1 MEKKVNKLSVILGK
15 RATGKT
21 HLTKEMVAFRPRVIA
36 FDTIREFDIPDYEV
50 VTTLEELERQMQKDT
65 FRVRVWDEYNE
76 EEFFDKVC
84 ELVNT
89 FKDLIFIIDEVD
101 QYCGASFCSTGF
113 KKLINYG
120 RHQSIEII
128 CTARS
133 PAEIPKML
141 IGQTTDLY
149 FFRIMEPNHLKS
161 IGGIYDGDVND
172 IKSLP
177 NHEHIHFET

>member
-1 MEKKVNKLSVILGK
+1 MILGK

-21 HLTKEMVAFRPRVIA
+21 HLTKQLVEFQPRVIA
-36 FDTIREFDIPDYEV
+36 FDTIREFDLADYDV
-50 VTTLEELERQMQKDT
+50 VSSIEELEKRIQNDT
-65 FRVRVWDEYNE
+65 FRIRVWDDYDD

-84 ELVNT
+84 ELLYQYEN
-89 FKDLIFIIDEVD
+89 FIFIIDEVD
-101 QYCGASFCSTGF
+101 QYCGPSFCSTGF
-113 KKLINYG
+113 KRLINYG

-149 FFRIMEPNHLKS
+149 FFRIMEPNHLKYIS
-161 IGGIYDGDVND
+161 GIYDGDVND
-172 IKSLP
+172 IKELP
-177 NHEHIHFET
+177 DHKHIHFKT